1 MTKNKRYLKRLL
13 LGFALL
19 SAGCVVLARLAG
31 TVFSAFVDTNSSLS
45 TATKASVSTPS
56 EVSVIRTIKENSG
69 VALAQYATHDVF
81 GAKVHV
87 VQIAPDAT
95 VFVAVADDLAPLS
108 NFTADE
114 VGLVRLNAGFFD
126 PQNGKTT
133 SHITVSGQV
142 AGDPA
147 DNERLVD
154 NPSLQQYL
162 PQILNRSEFRV
173 YRCGPDAMT
182 RYDIVFHDAPLPI
195 DCQVEHAV
203 GAGPQLLPVDTSDVE
218 AFTDYENGELIR
230 DAIGS
235 MQPNARSAVGI
246 DENGLVYLLMVEKNA
261 DSAGLTLAALADFGD
276 SLGLTQLLNLDG
288 GSSSSLQFLEDTYF
302 GRADADNVPI
312 QRAVKSVI
320 LVD

>member
-1 MTKNKRYLKRLL
+1 MTKNKRPLKRLL
-13 LGFALL
+13 LGCALL
-19 SAGCVVLARLAG
+19 SAGCVALARLAG
-31 TVFSAFVDTNSSLS
+31 TVFSASADTNSHLS
-45 TATKASVSTPS
+45 TAAKESVAIPVETD
-56 EVSVIRTIKENSG
+56 VLRLLKENSG
-69 VALAQYATHDVF
+69 ATLAQYATHDVA

-87 VQIAPDAT
+87 VQIAPAAT
-95 VFVAVADDLAPLS
+95 VSVAIADNLAPLS
-108 NFTADE
+108 DFTASE
-114 VGLVRLNAGFFD
+114 MFLVRLNAGFFD

-142 AGDPA
+142 VGDPA

-154 NPSLQQYL
+154 NLTLQPYL

-173 YRCGPDAMT
+173 YLCGPDAVT
-182 RYDIVFHDAPLPI
+182 RYDITFHNALWPD
-195 DCQVEHAV
+195 DCDLEHAV
-203 GAGPQLLPVDTSDVE
+203 GAGPQLLPADTSEAE

-235 MQPNARSAVGI
+235 MQLNARSAVGI
-246 DENGLVYLLMVEKNA
+246 DENGLLYLLMVEKNA
-261 DSAGLTLAALADFGD
+261 DSAGLTLAALADFGA

-302 GRADADNVPI
+302 GRSDADNMPI